1 MVCGYAEI
9 LKHSIIKDKKFF
21 NWLKENTKLIL
32 NKKPDTLIYAIKKSC
47 KIKIS
52 FVNKDVNEKNMRLS
66 MSIEEK
72 NSIKF
77 FEGLVTSFELR
88 QAQLQLLDSQQKYL
102 KNLLEAMLE

>member
-1 MVCGYAEI
+1 MDQAATNLEEQKEKTRAEVQQ
-9 LKHSIIKDKKFF
+9 
-21 NWLKENTKLIL
+21 KLNDYQL
-32 NKKPDTLIYAIKKSC
+32 AVQSLS
-47 KIKIS
+47 
-52 FVNKDVNEKNMRLS
+52 VNEKNMRLS

-102 KNLLEAMLE
+102 NSVLEIISVKTELETLYNN